1 MQKEKPSMSVSHS
14 PTPVAAFCAFA
25 QPDLS
30 SCRKLEEALKPAQ
43 RQRVLTLWHEGH
55 IPVGWDRTQT
65 IEAQFSSATLILLLI
80 SPDFLASDE
89 CDMLTQRALERH
101 TAGEAHVIP
110 IFLRPAALQG
120 TPLAELA

>member
-1 MQKEKPSMSVSHS
+1 MPKEKLSMSVSTP
-14 PTPVAAFCAFA
+14 PTPLAVFCAFA

-65 IEAQFSSATLILLLI
+65 IEAQFSSATLILLLT
-80 SPDFLASDE
+80 SPNFLASDE
-89 CDMLTQRALERH
+89 CYDLAQRAFERH
-101 TAGEAHVIP
+101 TAG
-110 IFLRPAALQG
+110 Q
-120 TPLAELA
+120 

>member
-30 SCRKLEEALKPAQ
+30 SCRKLEEVLKPAQ
-43 RQRVLTLWHEGH
+43 RQSVLTLWHEGH

-65 IEAQFSSATLILLLI
+65 IEAQFSRASLILLLI
-80 SPDFLASDE
+80 SRDFLACDE
-89 CDMLTQRALERH
+89 CYDLAQQAFQRH
-101 TAGEAHVIP
+101 TARQAH
-110 IFLRPAALQG
+110 
-120 TPLAELA
+120 